1 MKPASFLAAAAL
13 LSAPVAAAPAKAPRL
28 TARGYGPLVP
38 GMTRAAVERAMGRD
52 TQPHADGGP
61 EPEKC
66 DEFIPARAPG
76 GMRVLLEEGRLGRVS
91 VARRGVATDRGI
103 RVGDPVAR
111 VRAAY
116 RGARLRDAPHTYAD
130 APARYLTWWAVPKT
144 RGIRYEIDA
153 KGRVSAIHAGGAAI
167 EYVEGCL

>member
-1 MKPASFLAAAAL
+1 MRQMLALAAVAL
-13 LSAPVAAAPAKAPRL
+13 LAGAAAPAPRL
-28 TARGYGPLVP
+28 NADGYGPLRT
-38 GMTRAAVERAMGRD
+38 GMTRAQVERLMGRD
-52 TQPHADGGP
+52 AHPRAVGGP
-61 EPEKC
+61 EPDRC
-66 DEFIPARAPG
+66 DEFHPRRAPAG
-76 GMRVLLEEGRLGRVS
+76 LIVLLSERRLARVT
-91 VARRGVATDRGI
+91 ATRAGVASDRGI

-116 RGARLRDAPHTYAD
+116 RGRRLVDEPHTYVD
-130 APARYLTWWAVPKT
+130 APARYLTWWAVPKR

>member
-1 MKPASFLAAAAL
+1 MRHAL
-13 LSAPVAAAPAKAPRL
+13 LTIVAAMLVGAAPPAPRL
-28 TARGYGPLVP
+28 TATGFGPLKT
-38 GMTRAAVERAMGRD
+38 GMTRAQVVRAMGDDANPR
-52 TQPHADGGP
+52 AVGGP
-61 EPEKC
+61 ELDRC
-66 DEFIPARAPG
+66 DEFHPRRAPAG
-76 GMRVLLEEGRLGRVS
+76 VIVLLEDRRLSRVT
-91 VARRGVATDRGI
+91 ATRAGVASDRGI

-116 RGARLRDAPHTYAD
+116 RGQRLRDEPHKYVD
-130 APARYLTWWAVPKT
+130 APARYLTWWAVPGR